1 MGGEEQDQDAAVLCH
16 KKNSIFVAPRW
27 TSRRGTRLSYLCIDR
42 YINFKVNRVS
52 SKWKSQLYRNKRWE
66 GTGTGGGGGLAK
78 RMVRE
83 TAVLAFCHCSLG
95 VGGCQDESCKEYL
108 VLFP

>member
-27 TSRRGTRLSYLCIDR
+27 TSRRGARLPYLCMDR

-52 SKWKSQLYRNKRWE
+52 SKCSYTGSYTGIKGGKEQEHREE
-66 GTGTGGGGGLAK
+66 GWQKGW
-78 RMVRE
+78 
-83 TAVLAFCHCSLG
+83 
-95 VGGCQDESCKEYL
+95 
-108 VLFP
+108 

>member
-1 MGGEEQDQDAAVLCH
+1 MTSQQRFESISGEKEQDQDAAVLCH

-27 TSRRGTRLSYLCIDR
+27 TSRRGARLLYLCMDR

-66 GTGTGGGGGLAK
+66 GTGTG
-78 RMVRE
+78 E
-83 TAVLAFCHCSLG
+83 
-95 VGGCQDESCKEYL
+95 KEGWQKGW
-108 VLFP
+108 